1 MYRQHLIKIPSTP
14 RVWRFAFARAG
25 CFSSKS
31 PTKLFGFAQENLMKC
46 KCCTCCRMQVKWP
59 SISEYLRALLVFPWD
74 SLTFWAFRNQ
84 KQQAP
89 NSSWRC
95 DGCYLSAASLQPAA
109 MPQKWWHLLDDCGA
123 SATGR
128 CARVGFVSSLF
139 NHVTWQILRFDHV
152 SLGCPP
158 SRCRSTRFAA
168 FPMQK
173 LLLEHCAGVRRCH
186 WSLGKGFV
194 PRLLV
199 EALEAWWFFWDVF
212 LQRQWKQVK

>member
-1 MYRQHLIKIPSTP
+1 MYAFICYKCCIPCRLYVPSTLDQNP
-14 RVWRFAFARAG
+14 ID
-25 CFSSKS
+25 SKGLTICICQS
-31 PTKLFGFAQENLMKC
+31 WMLQLKVSYKALWICTGNLMKC

-59 SISEYLRALLVFPWD
+59 SISQYLRALLVFPWD

-95 DGCYLSAASLQPAA
+95 DGCYLLAASLQPAA

-128 CARVGFVSSLF
+128 CAVRESVFQQFVK

-152 SLGCPP
+152 SLRGHPVAAGP
-158 SRCRSTRFAA
+158 HVSRHSLCGSSCWSTALA
-168 FPMQK
+168 S
-173 LLLEHCAGVRRCH
+173 AGAT
-186 WSLGKGFV
+186 
-194 PRLLV
+194 
-199 EALEAWWFFWDVF
+199 EALARGSYLVSSRSMVFF
-212 LQRQWKQVK
+212 